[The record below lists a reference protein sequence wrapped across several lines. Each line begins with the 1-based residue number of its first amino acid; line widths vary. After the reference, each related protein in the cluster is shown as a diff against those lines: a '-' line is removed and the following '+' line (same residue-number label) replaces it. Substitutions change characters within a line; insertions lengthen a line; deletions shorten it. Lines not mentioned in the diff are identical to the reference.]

1 MAQTN
6 LESLLLLP
14 EETSNVPQEGTLNL
28 ESLLFPPEETFNVPQ
43 EGASN
48 LESLLF
54 SEKETSNVSQQGASN
69 LESLLDLESSSDAVY
84 KSPYRNSTSNKWDI
98 ATDQMMGSMYKTL
111 GMFSELF
118 DAPETAEDFRKTA
131 VDYEKAAASKP
142 KPDVSMSITDEGEK
156 ILDKFNEGEILGAIT
171 DTAEYVHSV
180 LTGAAPSLL
189 ATGAAVG
196 AGAFIAPVLK
206 VVGIP
211 ALLTASVV
219 GLTPGL
225 LLSAGEIHDE
235 AIKYGADPDEAKALG
250 IGAGTVYGLLD
261 KLGMAFILNGITRKL
276 GKDLTIKTIE
286 KQTGLPEKTI
296 TAAVEK
302 GIKVGEAG
310 ADTSKLA
317 AALNVKDLASLK
329 KVRELT
335 AERLG
340 AKTIRGEALKGA
352 GKGFIGESGTEAMQ
366 TVVEEVS
373 PTLISE
379 KEVDLA
385 NLAKKTFDSFAAGG
399 IAGAHFAAPIS
410 GMSVPVARQAM
421 NKYNEDIEA
430 IEKISKEME
439 EADIETERSGLLRF
453 LGEDVDTGTIVQPRR
468 AAFTAEGET
477 RGVYDGIE
485 DIDVIRNEL
494 EALEKIKKKKR
505 TKEQK
510 AKIKEL
516 ERTLKNR
523 TGADYF
529 QAPKKLVSRALSPL
543 RGIRNSSP
551 IVNRMVGQLENFFVN
566 GNALIGRYLTVQQEI
581 ERDISKRLKLPFQ
594 SPVIKKYSEQ
604 VSEILH
610 GIEKEGTTYDPVVVE
625 TAKKYRTL
633 YNDLY
638 TFLTDNKVEL
648 NKDSNY
654 LTRIY
659 KIRSKKDRRKFV
671 DALVKAGRSRIDAT
685 EIVDNI
691 VSNDNVYVP
700 EGDINVFSPQGG
712 VANPT
717 AKELN
722 IEKERELTTEEVR
735 AIDEAGLLEKD
746 VGKITKK
753 YIVSAVRRGL
763 LKNFVETYNPVLNK
777 LSSSQVMTQ
786 QEIQRIKDVVDA
798 MQHKYKSIQD
808 PLLRTLYRFVNTST
822 YILTLP
828 LAAITALTEPLIV
841 LHRVKPQHALLGAVD
856 ASVATLRQG
865 VRTFVPKFKRSENEK
880 ALLSLFQT
888 ADLSIQDALRDI
900 GDSAISRR
908 VTDKFFRI
916 NLLAQVTQFSRNL
929 ALQAARRQ
937 TADDIKVLAEE
948 AITGNVTKKTMQARK
963 RLNIQGLTNVI
974 PQIDSKT
981 QTFKPASNI
990 QLQIM
995 QWASDPELKNP
1006 PEIITKSLGTVVDE
1020 VIMTPNVV
1028 NKPLWMSN
1036 PYLSPVA
1043 QLKGFMMVFG
1053 NTVGMRLY
1061 KDVFQ
1066 PLYKGRLEAGEIAKY
1081 AMMFTL
1087 LVAAIL
1093 GTQTIRNG
1101 IRYGDEE
1108 SPWDDL
1114 NGYEKIFQA
1123 LLQSN
1128 IFGYGN
1134 AIVDAL
1140 KADKYGSSPMITLF
1154 GPAAGKL
1161 DKLGRA
1167 VASGDPKTIARA
1179 LTRVTP
1185 ALSAVPLKRLEDIFD
1200 D

>member
-1 MAQTN
+1 MTEQFDVNEFFASGEEAQNTASPEQFDVN
-6 LESLLLLP
+6 AFFASDKASESGVP
-14 EETSNVPQEGTLNL
+14 EIQDS
-28 ESLLFPPEETFNVPQ
+28 FNVNTFF
-43 EGASN
+43 G
-48 LESLLF
+48 ESAPLG
-54 SEKETSNVSQQGASN
+54 TSQIK
-69 LESLLDLESSSDAVY
+69 SS
-84 KSPYRNSTSNKWDI
+84 YRNSTSNKWDI

-118 DAPETAEDFRKTA
+118 EAPETAEDFRKTA
-131 VDYEKAAASKP
+131 VEYEEAAARKP

-156 ILDKFNEGEILGAIT
+156 IIDKFSEGEILGAIT

-180 LTGAAPSLL
+180 LAGAGPSLL

-196 AGAFIAPVLK
+196 AGAFIAPVLG
-206 VVGIP
+206 VAGIP
-211 ALLTASVV
+211 ALLTTSVV

-261 KLGMAFILNGITRKL
+261 KLGMAFVLNGITRKL

-302 GIKVGEAG
+302 GIKVGDAG

-317 AALNVKDLASLK
+317 AALNVKESALK
-329 KVRELT
+329 KARELT
-335 AERLG
+335 AEKLG
-340 AKTIRGEALKGA
+340 AKTLSGEALKGA
-352 GKGFIGESGTEAMQ
+352 GRGFVGESGTEAMQ

-385 NLAKKTFDSFAAGG
+385 DLAKKTFDSFAAGG
-399 IAGAHFAAPIS
+399 IAGAHFAAPMS
-410 GMSVPVARQAM
+410 AMSVPVARQAM

-430 IEKISKEME
+430 IEKISKGIE
-439 EADIETERSGLLRF
+439 EADKASNI
-453 LGEDVDTGTIVQPRR
+453 IQPKR
-468 AAFTAEGET
+468 AALREQDET

-485 DIDVIRNEL
+485 DIDLIRNEL
-494 EALEKIKKKKR
+494 EALEKIKKSNR

-529 QAPKKLVSRALSPL
+529 QPVKNLVSRSLSPL

-551 IVNRMVGQLENFFVN
+551 VVNQMVGRLENFFVD
-566 GNALIGRYLTVQQEI
+566 GNALIGRYLTVQQDI
-581 ERDISKRLKLPFQ
+581 ERDISKNLKLPFQ
-594 SPVIKKYSEQ
+594 SPVIKQYSEQ

-610 GIEKEGTTYDPVVVE
+610 GIRKEGTTYDPIVE
-625 TAKKYRTL
+625 DTAKKYRAL

-638 TFLTDNKVEL
+638 DFLTDNKVEL

-659 KIRSKKDRRKFV
+659 KIRNKKDKRKFV

-691 VSNDNVYVP
+691 TSNDNVYVP

-712 VANPT
+712 VTNPT
-717 AKELN
+717 AKELS

-735 AIDEAGLLEKD
+735 AIDEVGLLEKD
-746 VGKITKK
+746 VSKITKK
-753 YIVSAVRRGL
+753 YIVGAVRRGL
-763 LKNFVETYNPVLNK
+763 LKNFVETYNPVLNQ

-786 QEIQRIKDVVDA
+786 QEIERIKDVVDA

-808 PLLRTLYRFVNTST
+808 PLRRTLYRFVNTST

-841 LHRVKPQHALLGAVD
+841 LHRVKPQNALLGAVD

-865 VRTFVPKFKRSENEK
+865 VRTFKPKFKRSENEK

-900 GDSAISRR
+900 GDAAVSRKI
-908 VTDKFFRI
+908 TDKFFRI
-916 NLLAQVTQFSRNL
+916 NLLAQVTQFSRNM

-948 AITGNVTKKTMQARK
+948 AITGNITKKTMQARK
-963 RLNIQGLTNVI
+963 RLNIQGLANVI

-981 QTFKPASNI
+981 QTFKPATDI
-990 QLQIM
+990 QLEVM
-995 QWASDPELKNP
+995 RWASDPELKDP
-1006 PEIITKSLGTVVDE
+1006 PEIVIKSLGTVVDE

-1087 LVAAIL
+1087 LVGGIL

-1114 NGYEKIFQA
+1114 DGYEKIFQA

-1140 KADKYGSSPMITLF
+1140 SADKYGSSPVITLF
-1154 GPAAGKL
+1154 GPAAGKM
-1161 DKLGRA
+1161 DKLARA
-1167 VASGDPKTIARA
+1167 FASGKPETIARA
-1179 LTRVTP
+1179 ITRVTP
-1185 ALSAVPLKRLEDIFD
+1185 ALSAVPLARLEDIFD

>member
-1 MAQTN
+1 MVENATN
-6 LESLLLLP
+6 
-14 EETSNVPQEGTLNL
+14 T
-28 ESLLFPPEETFNVPQ
+28 
-43 EGASN
+43 
-48 LESLLF
+48 LLF
-54 SEKETSNVSQQGASN
+54 SEPSESDIDSVLFSEP
-69 LESLLDLESSSDAVY
+69 LESDVDSVLFPEPSGSDIDSVLFSEPSGSDIDSVLGLGQSSGVPF

-118 DAPETAEDFRKTA
+118 EAPETAEDFRKTA
-131 VDYEKAAASKP
+131 VEYEEAAARKP

-156 ILDKFNEGEILGAIT
+156 IIDKFSEGEILGAIT

-180 LTGAAPSLL
+180 LAGAGPSLL

-196 AGAFIAPVLK
+196 AGAFIAPVLG
-206 VVGIP
+206 VAGIP
-211 ALLTASVV
+211 ALLTTSVV

-261 KLGMAFILNGITRKL
+261 RLGMAFVLNGITRKL

-302 GIKVGEAG
+302 GIKVGDAG

-329 KVRELT
+329 KARELT
-335 AERLG
+335 AEKLG
-340 AKTIRGEALKGA
+340 AKTLSGEALKGA
-352 GKGFIGESGTEAMQ
+352 GRGFVGESGTEAMQ

-385 NLAKKTFDSFAAGG
+385 DLAKKTFDSFAAGG
-399 IAGAHFAAPIS
+399 IAGAHFAAPMS
-410 GMSVPVARQAM
+410 AMSVPVARQAM

-430 IEKISKEME
+430 IEKISKGIE
-439 EADIETERSGLLRF
+439 EADKASNI
-453 LGEDVDTGTIVQPRR
+453 IQPKR
-468 AAFTAEGET
+468 AALRAQDET
-477 RGVYDGIE
+477 KGVYDGIE

-494 EALEKIKKKKR
+494 EALEKIKKSNR

-529 QAPKKLVSRALSPL
+529 QAPKKLVSRSLSPL

-551 IVNRMVGQLENFFVN
+551 VVNQMVGRLENYFVQ
-566 GNALIGRYLTVQQEI
+566 GQADIGRFLTIQQDI
-581 ERDISKRLKLPFQ
+581 ENDISKSLKLPFQ
-594 SPVIKKYSEQ
+594 SPIIKKYSEQ

-625 TAKKYRTL
+625 TAKKYRAL
-633 YNDLY
+633 YDNLY
-638 TFLTDNKVEL
+638 KYLTDNKVEL

-659 KIRSKKDRRKFV
+659 KIRNKKDKRKFV

-691 VSNDNVYVP
+691 TSNDNVYVP

-712 VANPT
+712 IVTPT
-717 AKELN
+717 AKETS

-735 AIDEAGLLEKD
+735 AINEAGLLEKD

-753 YIVSAVRRGL
+753 YIVGAVRRGL
-763 LKNFVETYNPVLNK
+763 LKNFVETYNPVLNQ
-777 LSSSQVMTQ
+777 LYSSQVMTRE
-786 QEIQRIKDVVDA
+786 EIQRVKDVVDA

-808 PLLRTLYRFVNTST
+808 PLLRTAYRFINTST

-828 LAAITALTEPLIV
+828 LAAITALTEPFIV
-841 LHRVKPQHALLGAVD
+841 LHRVSPKNALLGAVD
-856 ASVATLRQG
+856 ASVVTLRQG
-865 VRTFVPKFKRSENEK
+865 VRTFAPKFKRSENEK

-900 GDSAISRR
+900 GDAAVSRKI
-908 VTDKFFRI
+908 TDKFFRI
-916 NLLAQVTQFSRNL
+916 NLLAQVTQFSRNM

-963 RLNIQGLTNVI
+963 RLTIQGLANVI

-981 QTFKPASNI
+981 QTFKPATDI
-990 QLQIM
+990 QLEVM
-995 QWASDPELKNP
+995 RWASDPELKNP
-1006 PEIITKSLGTVVDE
+1006 PEIVIKSLGTVVDE

-1087 LVAAIL
+1087 LVGGIL

-1140 KADKYGSSPMITLF
+1140 SADKYGSSPVITLF
-1154 GPAAGKL
+1154 GPAAGKM
-1161 DKLGRA
+1161 DKLARA
-1167 VASGDPKTIARA
+1167 FASGKPETIARA
-1179 LTRVTP
+1179 ITRVTP
-1185 ALSAVPLKRLEDIFD
+1185 ALSAVPLARLEDIFD

>member
-1 MAQTN
+1 MVENATD
-6 LESLLLLP
+6 
-14 EETSNVPQEGTLNL
+14 T
-28 ESLLFPPEETFNVPQ
+28 LLFPEPSESNIDSVLFPEPSGSDIDSV
-43 EGASN
+43 
-48 LESLLF
+48 LF
-54 SEKETSNVSQQGASN
+54 SEPS
-69 LESLLDLESSSDAVY
+69 ESDIDSVLFSEPSGSDIDSALFPEPSGSDIDSVLGLGQRSGVPF
-84 KSPYRNSTSNKWDI
+84 KSPFRNSTANKWDI

-156 ILDKFNEGEILGAIT
+156 ILDKFSEGEILGAIT

-196 AGAFIAPVLK
+196 AGAFVAPVLG
-206 VVGIP
+206 VAGIP
-211 ALLTASVV
+211 ALLTTSVV

-225 LLSAGEIHDE
+225 LLSGGEIHDE

-261 KLGMAFILNGITRKL
+261 RLGMAFVLNGITRKL

-310 ADTSKLA
+310 ADTNKLA

-329 KVRELT
+329 KARELT
-335 AERLG
+335 AEKLG

-352 GKGFIGESGTEAMQ
+352 GRGFIGEAGTEAMQ

-385 NLAKKTFDSFAAGG
+385 DLAKKTFDSFAAGG
-399 IAGAHFAAPIS
+399 IAGAHFAAPMS

-421 NKYNEDIEA
+421 NKYNQDVKATEE
-430 IEKISKEME
+430 ISKGIE
-439 EADIETERSGLLRF
+439 EADKAS
-453 LGEDVDTGTIVQPRR
+453 DIVQPKR
-468 AAFTAEGET
+468 AALREQDET

-485 DIDVIRNEL
+485 DIDLIRNRL
-494 EALEKIKKKKR
+494 QVLEKIKKNKR

-510 AKIKEL
+510 AEIKEL

-529 QAPKKLVSRALSPL
+529 QPVKNLVSRSLSPL

-551 IVNRMVGQLENFFVN
+551 IVNQMVGRLENFFVN
-566 GNALIGRYLTVQQEI
+566 GNALIGRYLTVQQDI
-581 ERDISKRLKLPFQ
+581 ENDIRKSFKLPFQ

-610 GIEKEGTTYDPVVVE
+610 GIEKEGTTYDPIVVA

-659 KIRSKKDRRKFV
+659 KIRSKKDRRKFR
-671 DALVKAGRSRIDAT
+671 DALIKAGRSRIAAT

-700 EGDINVFSPQGG
+700 EGDINIFTPQGG
-712 VANPT
+712 IVNPNSR
-717 AKELN
+717 E
-722 IEKERELTTEEVR
+722 ISVEKERELTTEEVK
-735 AIDEAGLLEKD
+735 AIDEVGLLEKD
-746 VGKITKK
+746 VSNITKK
-753 YIVSAVRRGL
+753 YIVNAVRRGL
-763 LKNFVETYNPVLNK
+763 LKNFVETYNPVLNR
-777 LSSSQVMTQ
+777 LYSSQVMTR
-786 QEIQRIKDVVDA
+786 EELQRIKDVVDA
-798 MQHKYKSIQD
+798 MQHKYKSITS
-808 PLLRTLYRFVNTST
+808 PLLRTGYRFINTST

-828 LAAITALTEPLIV
+828 LAAITALTEPFIV
-841 LHRVKPQHALLGAVD
+841 LHRVKPQNALLGAID

-865 VRTFVPKFKRSENEK
+865 VRTFVPNFKRSENEK

-900 GDSAISRR
+900 GDSAVSRR

-963 RLNIQGLTNVI
+963 RLTIQGLANVI

-981 QTFKPASNI
+981 QTFKPATDI
-990 QLQIM
+990 QLEVM
-995 QWASDPELKNP
+995 RWASDPELKNP
-1006 PEIITKSLGTVVDE
+1006 PEIVTKALGTVVDE

-1036 PYLSPVA
+1036 PYLSPIA

-1081 AMMFTL
+1081 AMMFTI
-1087 LVAAIL
+1087 LVAGIL
-1093 GTQTIRNG
+1093 GTQTIKNG

-1114 NGYEKIFQA
+1114 NGYEKMFSAI
-1123 LLQSN
+1123 LQSN

-1134 AIVDAL
+1134 SIIEAL
-1140 KADKYGSSPMITLF
+1140 RADRYGSSPLVTLL
-1154 GPAAGKL
+1154 GPAASKSSKL
-1161 DKLGRA
+1161 VQALGT
-1167 VASGDPKTIARA
+1167 GDPKKIAKG
-1179 LTRVTP
+1179 LTRITP
-1185 ALSAVPLKRLEDIFD
+1185 IASSIPLARLEDVFEDIFD

>member
-14 EETSNVPQEGTLNL
+14 EETSNVPQEGASNL
-28 ESLLFPPEETFNVPQ
+28 ESLLFSEKETFNVPQ

-156 ILDKFNEGEILGAIT
+156 IIDKFSEGEILGAIT

-180 LTGAAPSLL
+180 LAGAGPSLL

-196 AGAFIAPVLK
+196 TGAFIAPVLG
-206 VVGIP
+206 VAGIP
-211 ALLTASVV
+211 ALLTTSVV

-225 LLSAGEIHDE
+225 LLSGGEIHDE

-261 KLGMAFILNGITRKL
+261 RLGMAFVLNGITRKL

-302 GIKVGEAG
+302 GIKVGDAG

-317 AALNVKDLASLK
+317 AALNVKESALK
-329 KVRELT
+329 KARELT
-335 AERLG
+335 AEKLG
-340 AKTIRGEALKGA
+340 AKTLSGEALKGA
-352 GKGFIGESGTEAMQ
+352 GKGFVGESGTEAMQ
-366 TVVEEVS
+366 TIVEEVS

-385 NLAKKTFDSFAAGG
+385 DLAKKTFDSFAAGG
-399 IAGAHFAAPIS
+399 IAGAHFAAPMS
-410 GMSVPVARQAM
+410 AMSVPVARQAM

-430 IEKISKEME
+430 IEKISKGIE
-439 EADIETERSGLLRF
+439 EADKASNI
-453 LGEDVDTGTIVQPRR
+453 IQPKR
-468 AAFTAEGET
+468 AAFRAQDET
-477 RGVYDGIE
+477 KGVYDGIE

-494 EALEKIKKKKR
+494 EALEKIKKSNR

-529 QAPKKLVSRALSPL
+529 QAPKKLVSRSLSPL

-551 IVNRMVGQLENFFVN
+551 VVNQMVGRLENYFVQ
-566 GNALIGRYLTVQQEI
+566 GQADIGRFLTIQQDI
-581 ERDISKRLKLPFQ
+581 ENDISKSLKLPFQ
-594 SPVIKKYSEQ
+594 SPIIKKYSEQ

-625 TAKKYRTL
+625 TAKKYRAL
-633 YNDLY
+633 YDNLY
-638 TFLTDNKVEL
+638 KYLTDNKVEL

-659 KIRSKKDRRKFV
+659 KIRNKKDKRKFV
-671 DALVKAGRSRIDAT
+671 DALVKAGRSRIAAT

-712 VANPT
+712 IVTPT
-717 AKELN
+717 AKETS

-753 YIVSAVRRGL
+753 YIVGAIRRGL
-763 LKNFVETYNPVLNK
+763 LKNFVETYNPVLNQ
-777 LSSSQVMTQ
+777 LYSSQVMTRE
-786 QEIQRIKDVVDA
+786 EIQRVKDVVDA

-808 PLLRTLYRFVNTST
+808 PLLRTAYRFINTST

-828 LAAITALTEPLIV
+828 LAAITALTEPFIV
-841 LHRVKPQHALLGAVD
+841 LHRVKPKNALLGAVD

-865 VRTFVPKFKRSENEK
+865 VRTFAPKFKRSENEK

-900 GDSAISRR
+900 GDSAVSRK

-916 NLLAQVTQFSRNL
+916 NLLAQVTQFSRNM

-948 AITGNVTKKTMQARK
+948 AITGNITKKTMQARK
-963 RLNIQGLTNVI
+963 RLTIQGLANVI

-981 QTFKPASNI
+981 QTFKPATDI
-990 QLQIM
+990 QLEVM
-995 QWASDPELKNP
+995 RWASDPELKNP
-1006 PEIITKSLGTVVDE
+1006 PGIVIQSLGTVVDE

-1036 PYLSPVA
+1036 PYLSPIA

-1081 AMMFTL
+1081 AMMFTI
-1087 LVAAIL
+1087 LVAGIL
-1093 GTQTIRNG
+1093 GTQTIKNG

-1114 NGYEKIFQA
+1114 DGYEKIFSA
-1123 LLQSN
+1123 ILQSN

-1134 AIVDAL
+1134 SIIEAL
-1140 KADKYGSSPMITLF
+1140 RADRYGSSPLITLL
-1154 GPAAGKL
+1154 GPAASKSS
-1161 DKLGRA
+1161 KFVQALGT
-1167 VASGDPKTIARA
+1167 GDPKKIAKG
-1179 LTRVTP
+1179 LTRITP
-1185 ALSAVPLKRLEDIFD
+1185 IASSIPLARLEDIFD